1 MWCLHSWSNLLY
13 TYMPLLLRGVYEIIT
28 LYNCW
33 LLVVSDG
40 PTSPG
45 PTNLLYIHAEE
56 EETMID
62 HLIQKN
68 TFFLFRIHF
77 RRISRKYFRNK
88 NSISKI
94 LRPIYFAYMPRKSMP
109 WSSKLNTQKK
119 YSCLNCV
126 LCFIFCSIP
135 TWSAN

>member
-1 MWCLHSWSNLLY
+1 MPQTILASLDVMPPLLVQS
-13 TYMPLLLRGVYEIIT
+13 TIHTNMPLLLRCVYEIIT

-62 HLIQKN
+62 HLIQKIRS
-68 TFFLFRIHF
+68 F
-77 RRISRKYFRNK
+77 
-88 NSISKI
+88 
-94 LRPIYFAYMPRKSMP
+94 
-109 WSSKLNTQKK
+109 
-119 YSCLNCV
+119 
-126 LCFIFCSIP
+126 
-135 TWSAN
+135 